1 MRELYK
7 RLLHIDE
14 AIYELKERIHAEKV
28 AFDSRFTGMTLTNA
42 NKIAMQSEWRKW
54 LMFIIAPL
62 VKSINELTLEHNRI
76 SQEIAEIKK
85 AS

>member
-14 AIYELKERIHAEKV
+14 AIYELKERIYAEKV
-28 AFDSRFTGMTLTNA
+28 AFDSKFSGVPLTNVS
-42 NKIAMQSEWRKW
+42 KRKMQMRWAIW
-54 LMFIIAPL
+54 QVNVIAPL